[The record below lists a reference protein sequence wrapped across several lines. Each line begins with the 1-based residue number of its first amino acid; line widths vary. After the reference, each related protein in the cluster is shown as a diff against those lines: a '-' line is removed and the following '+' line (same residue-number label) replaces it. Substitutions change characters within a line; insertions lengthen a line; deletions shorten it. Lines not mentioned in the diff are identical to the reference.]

1 MDLKVQG
8 KLFTGLLDT
17 GADTTIISTKWW
29 PKTWP
34 INRSSQ
40 TLQGLGYESTPDVS
54 AKTLLWEDSE
64 GRRGTILPYVLSLP
78 VNLWGR
84 DILHQMDFK
93 LSNDYSIQSQK
104 MMKGMGCVPGK
115 GLGRSLQGRT
125 SPIPIEEKHD
135 KAGLGFS

>member
-78 VNLWGR
+78 VNL
-84 DILHQMDFK
+84 
-93 LSNDYSIQSQK
+93 
-104 MMKGMGCVPGK
+104 
-115 GLGRSLQGRT
+115 
-125 SPIPIEEKHD
+125 
-135 KAGLGFS
+135 